1 MEEAKEATQPFET
14 PARPAAWLLW
24 GGVVL
29 TALTLMAVFA
39 LTRMIQAQN
48 ERLPVIS
55 QLPDFALTDQQGRS
69 VTLASL
75 SGQVW
80 IADIIFTRCAGP
92 CLQMTKR
99 MSQLQ
104 AVLPGQAPVKLVTL
118 TTDPAFDTPAG
129 KALYFERVQKELN
142 LTPAQ
147 AQQMESI
154 LNDMWLY
161 YRTVLSDSKSRVDQ
175 VLTDE
180 QRKKFERLLEEQK
193 PR

>member
-1 MEEAKEATQPFET
+1 MSTNFPSI
-14 PARPAAWLLW
+14 ARSWDPRVAC
-24 GGVVL
+24 G
-29 TALTLMAVFA
+29 
-39 LTRMIQAQN
+39 
-48 ERLPVIS
+48 
-55 QLPDFALTDQQGRS
+55 
-69 VTLASL
+69 VTLAL
-75 SGQVW
+75 VFLCG
-80 IADIIFTRCAGP
+80 AAAGA
-92 CLQMTKR
+92 LAMNLGVHTHLHQ
-99 MSQLQ
+99 
-104 AVLPGQAPVKLVTL
+104 
-118 TTDPAFDTPAG
+118 PAFDTPAG